1 MWTHEEVIETSAS
14 ADRVWDLFADIAG
27 WKKWNAGIEAIEIHG
42 PFEAGT
48 TFTMTPTGQD
58 ALHSTLI
65 EAIPGESFTDETM
78 VDNTRIVVSHRLVCL
93 PSGNTR
99 IIYATEITGPGAAEF
114 GPMVTSDFADV
125 LASLKRLAELSPS
138 MPKP

>member
-1 MWTHEEVIETSAS
+1 MWTHEEFIETSAC
-14 ADRVWDLFADIAG
+14 ARRVWDLFADIAG
-27 WKKWNAGIEAIEIHG
+27 WKKWNAGIEAIETHG
-42 PFEAGT
+42 PFEAGS

-65 EAIPGESFTDETM
+65 EVIPGESFTDETM
-78 VDNTRIVVSHRLVCL
+78 VDNTRIVVSHRLVSL

-99 IIYATEITGPGAAEF
+99 IIYATEITGPGAAAF

-125 LASLKRLAELSPS
+125 LASLKRLAEIS
-138 MPKP
+138 MPES